1 MSASCVSLPEMISS
15 LQHES
20 RRITE
25 AITQLRASQRLLDTR
40 LAAAQQQGDDSGD
53 PERTDLAARTVV
65 IP

>member
-1 MSASCVSLPEMISS
+1 MISS

-25 AITQLRASQRLLDTR
+25 AITQLQASQHLLDTR
-40 LAAAQQQGDDSGD
+40 LAAAQQQGNDSGD
-53 PERTDLAARTVV
+53 PERTDLAACTVV